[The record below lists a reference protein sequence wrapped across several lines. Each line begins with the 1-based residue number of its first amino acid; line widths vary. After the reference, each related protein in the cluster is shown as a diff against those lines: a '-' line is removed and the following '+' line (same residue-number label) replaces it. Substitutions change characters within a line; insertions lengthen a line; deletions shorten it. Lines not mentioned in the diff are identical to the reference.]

1 MADTGRSDRVHH
13 IASRGVVPGRFS
25 GAVFPL
31 RVVGYTDWL
40 RTTNLRIPMTSNPV
54 RRLVFSLTALW
65 VVAGILVCVAPAT
78 ASPGAAP
85 AGAAAARQA
94 ASGADADECPT
105 ALGLGGVG
113 LSAGTQ
119 FRLTGNQANFGFHD
133 RTVGSDPPGSDFLNQ
148 RLRAWV
154 NVHDREECRY
164 GAYVQLQAGGI
175 ELGSGREF
183 AKTFGVTPGRLGG
196 TDQTGVALRR
206 GFLWYK
212 PSANSLLRAGVLS
225 WEDRFGERP
234 TFGDPLW
241 AVDRHDT
248 AQAPLA
254 NSVWDFNVG
263 GITFEATAHE
273 SWHYALGALILQ
285 RDSRAGDGDSWLLTA
300 DVDRTV
306 GSSIWGASVY
316 YVRDHAGNIFC
327 AFGGPASS
335 YGRVPGEFIQRSNSL
350 WVGGRGHL
358 EHDGG
363 STALFLIMNRG
374 ETPDYNWSHTGWAA
388 KVATA
393 LEAGAGTAHLRVL
406 YSTGNAGNDPTRS
419 GEFRTIAQ
427 TARNNR
433 GAGSYWSLLGLTSP
447 RGPSDGNDLGIGLQN
462 DGLGLL
468 TLQGGYEQPVSDGWT
483 AFLAAG
489 WLRADQPNPLSG
501 SPDIGTE
508 LLAEARWQM
517 ASPLAL
523 DIGGSVLLTGD
534 FFRAG
539 LTAPAPAALYELYSR
554 WQLEF

>member
-1 MADTGRSDRVHH
+1 MSQRDLQASGGRAARL
-13 IASRGVVPGRFS
+13 A
-25 GAVFPL
+25 PL
-31 RVVGYTDWL
+31 REAWRSRPGSAAG
-40 RTTNLRIPMTSNPV
+40 PF
-54 RRLVFSLTALW
+54 RLLTA
-65 VVAGILVCVAPAT
+65 VAVAAGVLAFAT
-78 ASPGAAP
+78 QAAAAAGSRSPGAAAGGQASAP
-85 AGAAAARQA
+85 GSDECAPGLALGDVGVAAGAQ
-94 ASGADADECPT
+94 
-105 ALGLGGVG
+105 L
-113 LSAGTQ
+113 
-119 FRLTGNQANFGFHD
+119 RLTGNQANFGFHD
-133 RTVGSDPPGSDFLNQ
+133 RTIGSDPPASDFLNQ

-154 NVHDREECRY
+154 NVHDRESCRY
-164 GAYVQLQAGGI
+164 GAYVQVQSGHV

-183 AKTFGVTPGRLGG
+183 PKTFSVTPGRLGG

-212 PSANSLLRAGVLS
+212 PTAGSLIRAGVLA

-234 TFGDPLW
+234 AFGDPLW
-241 AVDRHDT
+241 AVDRYDT

-285 RDSRAGDGDSWLLTA
+285 RDSRAGDGDIWLLTA
-300 DVDRTV
+300 DVDRAV
-306 GSSIWGASVY
+306 GPSLWGASVY
-316 YVRDHAGNIFC
+316 YARDRAGNLFC
-327 AFGGPASS
+327 AFGGPASTH
-335 YGRVPGEFIQRSNSL
+335 GRLPGEFIQRSSAL
-350 WVGGRGHL
+350 WVGGRGHVR
-358 EHDGG
+358 HDGG
-363 STALFLIMNRG
+363 STSLFLIMNRG
-374 ETPDYNWSHTGWAA
+374 ETPDYNWSHAGWAA

-393 LEAGAGTAHLRVL
+393 LEAGSGTAHLRVL
-406 YSTGNAGNDPTRS
+406 YSTGDAKNDPTRS

-427 TARNNR
+427 SARDNR
-433 GAGSYWSLLGLTSP
+433 GAQSYWSLLGLTSP

-468 TLQGGYEQPVSDGWT
+468 TLQAGYERPLGQGWT

-489 WLRADQPNPLSG
+489 MLRADEPHPLSG

-508 LLAEARWQM
+508 LLAETRWQM

-523 DIGGSVLLTGD
+523 EVGGSVLLTGD

-539 LTAPAPAALYELYSR
+539 LAAPAPGTLFELYSR

>member
-1 MADTGRSDRVHH
+1 MSQRHFPVAPVHLLTG
-13 IASRGVVPGRFS
+13 
-25 GAVFPL
+25 
-31 RVVGYTDWL
+31 
-40 RTTNLRIPMTSNPV
+40 
-54 RRLVFSLTALW
+54 LVMVT
-65 VVAGILVCVAPAT
+65 GILSFVT
-78 ASPGAAP
+78 QAAAWSGSREDG
-85 AGAAAARQA
+85 AGAGGQTNE
-94 ASGADADECPT
+94 ADSDECAPGL
-105 ALGLGGVG
+105 ALGDIGLAGG
-113 LSAGTQ
+113 AQ
-119 FRLTGNQANFGFHD
+119 ARLTGNQANFGFHD
-133 RTVGSDPPGSDFLNQ
+133 RTVGGDPQPSDFLNQ
-148 RLRAWV
+148 RFRGWV
-154 NVHDREECRY
+154 NVHDRENCRY
-164 GAYVQLQAGGI
+164 GVYAQVQSGHV

-183 AKTFGVTPGRLGG
+183 PKTFGVTPGRLGG

-212 PSANSLLRAGVLS
+212 PSTDSLVRAGVLA

-241 AVDRHDT
+241 AVDRYDT
-248 AQAPLA
+248 TQAPLA

-285 RDSRAGDGDSWLLTA
+285 RDSRAGDGDIWLLTA
-300 DVDRTV
+300 DVDRSV
-306 GSSIWGASVY
+306 GSSLWGASVY
-316 YVRDHAGNIFC
+316 YARDRAGNLFC
-327 AFGGPASS
+327 AFGGPASTH
-335 YGRVPGEFIQRSNSL
+335 GRLPGEFIQRSSAL

-358 EHDGG
+358 QHGGG
-363 STALFLIMNRG
+363 STSMFLILNRG
-374 ETPDYNWSHTGWAA
+374 ETPDYNWSHGGWAA

-393 LEAGAGTAHLRVL
+393 VDAGSGTAHLRVL
-406 YSTGNAGNDPTRS
+406 YSTGDAGDDPTRS

-427 TARNNR
+427 SARDNR
-433 GAGSYWSLLGLTSP
+433 GAQGYWSLLGLTSP

-468 TLQGGYEQPVSDGWT
+468 TLQAGYEQPLGHSWT

-489 WLRADQPNPLSG
+489 WLRADESHPMSG

-523 DIGGSVLLTGD
+523 EVGGSVLRTGE
-534 FFRAG
+534 FFKAG
-539 LTAPAPAALYELYSR
+539 LAAPLPGTLYELYSR